1 MKYEAKVTS
10 LTAIIAVHHFTYG
23 IVIVKVTRTAYIICD
38 KLTFLVLAL
47 NEKANLL
54 PFI

>member
-10 LTAIIAVHHFTYG
+10 LTTIFTYG

-47 NEKANLL
+47 IEKAQLL
-54 PFI
+54 PCI